1 MTDIEVEPPKKGELR
16 IKILSSAI
24 SPSDIKTLKDPDTKF
39 PCILGHEAICIV
51 ESVGEGV

>member
-1 MTDIEVEPPKKGELR
+1 VTDIEVEPPKKGELR